1 MITLDQIHLEY
12 KHILIKDGHMD
23 IPYGS
28 ITLICGE
35 SGSGKTT
42 LLETIGLL
50 SDVKCSYIFDN
61 IELKGINQNKRSQIM
76 QNDIAF
82 IFQDVYLFEHMS
94 LKENILFFAKM
105 ANKEINDD
113 MIYEYMNLLS
123 LNLDINT
130 DVKTMSIGERQ
141 RLTILCAM
149 MKDVKLYIFDEPTAY
164 LDNEN
169 KELVFKIIEYLS
181 KTLHKMVLIASH
193 DDFMI
198 QRADRIYK
206 IENQQLNLIKDNLYT
221 IENKKQ
227 VEQIIPYIN
236 DYYHK
241 IKSHTQSMI
250 NIMIAIV
257 LGIVVGLFSFSLIYS
272 YDYYYGSQDKL
283 VSILNNEIRL
293 VRKDGKTLETKD
305 YNTVTYDLMN
315 LNVYQYYQCDDM
327 ISIDNQIYDVT
338 VIPCYSFENYNKNL
352 YKDFG
357 NGECFVSYELYRET
371 NCQEIILNDITYNVR
386 GVISPSSTNINC
398 IYIDNDTF
406 NQIYDV
412 SFMNFSYII
421 VQLRT
426 MNDIEYVVENLSS
439 DYEIVSDID
448 ISARVSMIKDFNPLY
463 LVIFEVVI
471 MLSYFIYNIYV
482 LYDNKISMMLLK
494 VCGYQNKRLCQLN
507 FMDKWKTY
515 IVMLLLSIFVANIL
529 MAIYDI
535 VDYILIING
544 LILIHMLLFMI
555 IEFMIYFIFVSYHTP
570 VMLLRGGK
578 RR

>member
-12 KHILIKDGHMD
+12 KHTLIEDGHMD
-23 IPYGS
+23 IPYGH

-50 SDVKCSYIFDN
+50 TDVTCSYIFDN

-94 LKENILFFAKM
+94 LKENILFFARI
-105 ANKEINDD
+105 AHKEINDD
-113 MIYEYMNLLS
+113 MIYEYMNRLS
-123 LNLDINT
+123 LHLDINT
-130 DVKTMSIGERQ
+130 DVKTMSIGEKQ

-149 MKDVKLYIFDEPTAY
+149 MKDAKLFIFDEPTAY

-169 KELVFKIIEYLS
+169 KELVFKIIEFLS

-241 IKSHTQSMI
+241 IKSRTQSMI
-250 NIMIAIV
+250 NITIAIV

-283 VSILNNEIRL
+283 VSLLNNEIRL
-293 VRKDGKTLETKD
+293 VRNDGKTLETKD

-315 LNVYQYYQCDDM
+315 LNVYQYYQCDDL
-327 ISIDNQIYDVT
+327 ISIDNQVYDVT
-338 VIPCYSFENYNKNL
+338 VIPCYSFENYDKNL
-352 YKDFG
+352 YKDFDDG
-357 NGECFVSYELYRET
+357 DCFVSYELYRET
-371 NCQEIILNDITYNVR
+371 NCHEVILNDITYSVR
-386 GVISPSSTNINC
+386 GVISPSGTNINC
-398 IYIDNDTF
+398 IYIDIETF

-412 SFMNFSYII
+412 SLMDFSYII

-426 MNDIEYVVENLSS
+426 MNDIEYVLENLSP

-448 ISARVSMIKDFNPLY
+448 ISARVNMIKDFNPLY
-463 LVIFEVVI
+463 LVIFELI
-471 MLSYFIYNIYV
+471 MMLSYFIYNIYV
-482 LYDNKISMMLLK
+482 LYDTKISMMLLK
-494 VCGYQNKRLCQLN
+494 VCGFHNKQLCQLN
-507 FMDKWKTY
+507 FMDKRKTY
-515 IVMLLLSIFVANIL
+515 IMMILLGAIIANIL
-529 MAIYDI
+529 MVIYDI
-535 VDYILIING
+535 MDYMLIING
-544 LILIHMLLFMI
+544 LILIHILLFVI
-555 IEFMIYFIFVSYHTP
+555 IEFFIYFIFVSYHTP
-570 VMLLRGGK
+570 VILLRGGK

>member
-1 MITLDQIHLEY
+1 MITLDHIHLKY
-12 KHILIKDGHMD
+12 KTTLIEDGHMD
-23 IPYGS
+23 IPYGY

-50 SDVKCSYIFDN
+50 TDITCSYRFDN
-61 IELKGINQNKRSQIM
+61 NELKGINQIKKSQIM

-82 IFQDVYLFEHMS
+82 IFQDIYLFEHMS
-94 LKENILFFAKM
+94 LKENILFYARI
-105 ANKEINDD
+105 AHKEINDD
-113 MIYEYMNLLS
+113 MIYEYMNHLS
-123 LNLDINT
+123 LYLDINT

-149 MKDVKLYIFDEPTAY
+149 MKDAKLFIFDEPTAY

-169 KELVFKIIEYLS
+169 KILVFEIIEYLS
-181 KTLHKMVLIASH
+181 KTLHKIVLIASH

-283 VSILNNEIRL
+283 VIILNNEIRL
-293 VRKDGKTLETKD
+293 VRKDDKTLETKD
-305 YNTVTYDLMN
+305 YNTVAYDLMN

-338 VIPCYSFENYNKNL
+338 VIPYYSFENYDNNL

-357 NGECFVSYELYRET
+357 DGDCIVSYELYRET
-371 NCQEIILNDITYNVR
+371 NCHEVILNDITYSVK

-426 MNDIEYVVENLSS
+426 MDDIEYVVENLSS

-448 ISARVSMIKDFNPLY
+448 IFARVNMIKDFNPLY

-529 MAIYDI
+529 IVIYDI
-535 VDYILIING
+535 ADYILIING
-544 LILIHMLLFMI
+544 LILIHILLFII
-555 IEFMIYFIFVSYHTP
+555 IEFMIYFIFLSYHTP

>member
-1 MITLDQIHLEY
+1 MITLDHIHLKY
-12 KHILIKDGHMD
+12 KTTLIEDGHMD
-23 IPYGS
+23 IPYGY

-50 SDVKCSYIFDN
+50 TDITCSYRFDN
-61 IELKGINQNKRSQIM
+61 NELKGINQIKKSQIT

-82 IFQDVYLFEHMS
+82 IFQDIYLFEHMS
-94 LKENILFFAKM
+94 LKENILFYARI
-105 ANKEINDD
+105 AHKEINDD
-113 MIYEYMNLLS
+113 MIYEYMNHLS
-123 LNLDINT
+123 LYLDINT

-149 MKDVKLYIFDEPTAY
+149 MKDAKLFIFDEPTAY

-169 KELVFKIIEYLS
+169 KILVFEIIEYLS
-181 KTLHKMVLIASH
+181 KTLHKIVLIASH

-283 VSILNNEIRL
+283 VIILNNEIRL
-293 VRKDGKTLETKD
+293 VRKDDKTLETKD
-305 YNTVTYDLMN
+305 YNTVAYDLMN

-338 VIPCYSFENYNKNL
+338 VIPYYSFENYDNNL

-357 NGECFVSYELYRET
+357 DGDCIVSYELYRET
-371 NCQEIILNDITYNVR
+371 NCHEVILNDITYSVK

-426 MNDIEYVVENLSS
+426 MDDIEYVVENLSS

-448 ISARVSMIKDFNPLY
+448 IFARVNMIKDFNPLY

-529 MAIYDI
+529 IVIYDI
-535 VDYILIING
+535 ADYILIING
-544 LILIHMLLFMI
+544 LILIHILLFII
-555 IEFMIYFIFVSYHTP
+555 IEFMIYFIFLSYHTP

>member
-1 MITLDQIHLEY
+1 MITLNHIHLKY
-12 KHILIKDGHMD
+12 KRTLIEDGHMD
-23 IPYGS
+23 IPYGR

-42 LLETIGLL
+42 LLETISLL

-61 IELKGINQNKRSQIM
+61 VELEGINQSKRSHIL

-94 LKENILFFAKM
+94 LKDNILFYARM
-105 ANKEINDD
+105 AHKEINED
-113 MIYEYMNLLS
+113 MIYEYMNRLS
-123 LNLDINT
+123 LHLDINT

-149 MKDVKLYIFDEPTAY
+149 MKDAKLFIFDEPTAY

-169 KELVFKIIEYLS
+169 KELVFEIIQYLS
-181 KTLHKMVLIASH
+181 KIFHKMVLIASH

-198 QRADRIYK
+198 EKADRIYK
-206 IENQQLNLIKDNLYT
+206 IENQQLNLIKDNSYT
-221 IENKKQ
+221 IENKEQ
-227 VEQIIPYIN
+227 VEHSIPYIS

-241 IKSHTQSMI
+241 IKSHTQSII
-250 NIMIAIV
+250 NIIIAIV

-272 YDYYYGSQDKL
+272 YDYYHGSQDKL
-283 VSILNNEIRL
+283 VSLLNNEIRI
-293 VRKDGKTLETKD
+293 VRRDGKTLETKD
-305 YNTVTYDLMN
+305 YNTVVYDLMN

-327 ISIDNQIYDVT
+327 ISIDNQSYDVT
-338 VIPCYSFENYNKNL
+338 VIPYYYFENYDNNL
-352 YKDFG
+352 YKDFDDG
-357 NGECFVSYELYRET
+357 DCYVSYELYRET
-371 NCQEIILNDITYNVR
+371 TCQEVILNDETYSVR

-406 NQIYDV
+406 NEIYDV
-412 SFMNFSYII
+412 SLMKFSYII

-426 MNDIEYVVENLSS
+426 MDDIEYVVEKLSS
-439 DYEIVSDID
+439 DYEIVSDVD

-463 LVIFEVVI
+463 LVIFEVII

-482 LYDNKISMMLLK
+482 LYDNKIGIMLLK
-494 VCGYQNKRLCQLN
+494 VNGFNDKQLCKLYL
-507 FMDKWKTY
+507 MDKWKTY
-515 IVMLLLSIFVANIL
+515 IMIALLSTIIANIL
-529 MAIYDI
+529 MVIYDI
-535 VDYILIING
+535 MDYILIING
-544 LILIHMLLFMI
+544 LILVHIIFFII